1 MSAQLCAATD
11 EPYGPLPSSD
21 GALERL
27 ATACQLFVDRL
38 SRPRTARLSDCAPR
52 VNSGASRVNGGASRV
67 NPAAKAVGDCRC
79 AGRTG

>member
-27 ATACQLFVDRL
+27 CSASEQRSFARERGSFARESGRKGGGGLPLRRTDRL
-38 SRPRTARLSDCAPR
+38 
-52 VNSGASRVNGGASRV
+52 G
-67 NPAAKAVGDCRC
+67 
-79 AGRTG
+79 